1 MKTNL
6 KSYDVLCCLKPTLCD
21 QVRYHNRYSFLP
33 LYPLTIRYFPLVM
46 QGRHRASA
54 SSSYH
59 IQSTE
64 DSTHKFT
71 DSIEGLGYA
80 TQHLKGIDSA
90 YSKEGKG
97 FTSPIKTKIN
107 FPETK
112 NKKLKHKIHYLHA
125 FWRLNIGDLDFS
137 LSTQLLLNKF
147 GINSVYNLQHFIL
160 KSEKLDLFSKEQQNE
175 ITKTYY
181 KFGFNSPFVE

>member
-6 KSYDVLCCLKPTLCD
+6 KSYDVLCCLIAKL
-21 QVRYHNRYSFLP
+21 RYHNRDSFLP
-33 LYPLTIRYFPLVM
+33 YYSFTIRYFPLVM
-46 QGRHRASA
+46 RGRYRVSA
-54 SSSYH
+54 SPSYH

-64 DSTHKFT
+64 NSTHKFT
-71 DSIEGLGYA
+71 ESIESLSYA
-80 TQHLKGIDSA
+80 TQHLKGIGSA

-97 FTSPIKTKIN
+97 YISPIKTKIN

-112 NKKLKHKIHYLHA
+112 NKRLKHKIHYLHA

-147 GINSVYNLQHFIL
+147 GINSVYSLQHFIL

-181 KFGFNSPFVE
+181 KFGFNTPFVE